1 MLVVHVD
8 VRVRPEA
15 VERFRA
21 ATLANAASSRQEP
34 GMLRFDVLADQAD
47 PAHVVLVEVYRD
59 EQAAADH
66 KQTAHYLT
74 WRDAVAGM
82 MAVPRTSTRYQA
94 LSPAEPRQWGT
105 PHQDHPA

>member
-8 VRVRPEA
+8 VRVLPEA

-21 ATLANAASSRQEP
+21 ATLANAASSQQEP
-34 GMLRFDVLADQAD
+34 GVLRFDVLQDRAD
-47 PAHVVLVEVYRD
+47 PGHVVLVEVYRD

-82 MAVPRTSTRYQA
+82 MAVPRSSTKYEA
-94 LSPAEPRQWGT
+94 LSPVGPEHWDSRA
-105 PHQDHPA
+105 